1 MPTQGK
7 GEKSWQRVSYLV
19 EALIDY
25 ALNDTNRISN
35 LRVSWKDNDK
45 DLQVTATLQALRHLL
60 KDRGGFKPN
69 KTTSDSQVRKYIGEV
84 LTDYLEKKLKIL
96 QDNRPETA
104 RQGYRDWN
112 FTLKLWSRD
121 KTENL
126 QKLAEVWG
134 VNGEPGISSQ
144 INSGQNTDGKSE
156 NDDVPAD
163 APPDKA
169 IKVAFSQLPDSIPVW
184 KGRDELV
191 ENLTAKLVQML
202 PDGTSPPKVLAIIG
216 QGGMGKTSLAV
227 KLAEALGVNWQKS
240 VFHKGES
247 LPGGDYE
254 CAMYFEAKERMS
266 FDDVAGF
273 LLSEGLGIQAAEV
286 LKTADE
292 KIAKIMAGLQQT
304 RCLLVLDN
312 LESILH
318 PAVEAGNPDILAA
331 AQVHRAISPDWG
343 KLLNALV
350 YQQHQSQTILTSRE
364 VPADLAPT
372 RYPGLAP
379 DSELVHIKMLEG
391 VDLAAGVEI
400 LRQRKLTDT
409 LADLQWISQRVEG
422 HVFLLTQLA
431 AIGKK
436 KPGYLRK
443 HPELVT
449 KNAEPMLREQL
460 TRQSESARDLLRRMC
475 VLRVPIDVR
484 GLTFLRLYTD
494 DVEKDPRFEL
504 AAELAAP
511 AEFTDAEISETEAI
525 LQRLVGASLVQS
537 RYDEEK
543 CEDFYDLHRVIE
555 EFLQGEYRD
564 EMPKLLESVYK
575 FYCTRKNV
583 NNPQS
588 LADLQAV
595 LEAQHFA
602 FRLGNYPEAYYLI
615 PREYL
620 KRWGYWNL
628 SKELSEQILPYV
640 EGDRRSYCLINL
652 GEIHRY
658 FGNWDLAEKY
668 FQDAL
673 AIAEKENNK
682 RHIASSLGMLGDIER
697 KRGNWDEAEKLFQQ
711 SLALRTELG
720 DRQGMATSWGVLG
733 EIERNRGN
741 WDEAEKLFRKSWAL
755 RTELGDRQGMAYS
768 WGVLGDI
775 ERNRGNWEEAEK
787 LYQQSLEMMTELG
800 DRQGM
805 ATSWGVL
812 GEIERNRGN
821 WDEAEKLFR
830 KSWALRTELGDRQG
844 MAYSWGVL
852 GDIERN
858 RGNWEKAE
866 KLYQQSLEMMTEL
879 GDRQG
884 MAYSW
889 GVLGDIERNRGNWDE
904 AEKLFRKS
912 LEMMTELGDRSG
924 MASSW
929 ASLGDIEQNRGNWD
943 EAEKLYRQS
952 LEVQTELGD
961 RQGMATS
968 WGVLGDIE
976 RNRGNWEEAE
986 KLYQQ
991 SLEMMTELGDPSGM
1005 ASCWG
1010 LLGYIERNRGNWDEA
1025 EKLLRQCLEMM
1036 TELGDPEGMAN
1047 LIGCLGENELARGN
1061 LDTAEQLLTEALGKM
1076 QKLGMT
1082 RHIAE
1087 TNYDLARLERKR
1099 GNTEVAQ
1106 QHYDTAHQIFQQ
1118 LGAAKDLE
1126 RIDREWHNSD

>member
-1 MPTQGK
+1 MAGTVLESALGIFGTVIRYRDSRNFPETFFSNLLSEAMPNQGK
-7 GEKSWQRVSYLV
+7 GEKSRQRVIDLV

-25 ALNDTNRISN
+25 ALNDTNRISY
-35 LRVSWKDNDK
+35 LRADWKGDTTELTVS
-45 DLQVTATLQALRHLL
+45 ATLEALRHLL
-60 KDRGGFKPN
+60 KDRGSFKPN

-84 LTDYLEKKLKIL
+84 LTDYLGKKLKIL
-96 QDNRPETA
+96 TDNRPETA
-104 RQGYRDWN
+104 KRGCSDWN

-121 KTENL
+121 KKENL

-134 VNGEPGISSQ
+134 VNGEPGISSH

-169 IKVAFSQLPDSIPVW
+169 IRVAFSQLPDSIPVW

-191 ENLTAKLVQML
+191 ESLTAKLVQIL

-240 VFHKGES
+240 VFQKGES

-254 CAMYFEAKERMS
+254 CAMYFEAKEGTS

-273 LLSEGLGIQAAEV
+273 LLSEGLGIQAAEA

-318 PAVEAGNPDILAA
+318 PAVDAGNPDILAA
-331 AQVHRAISPDWG
+331 AQVYRAISPDWG

-364 VPADLAPT
+364 VPADLADT

-379 DSELVHIKMLEG
+379 DSELVHIEVLQG
-391 VDLAAGVEI
+391 VDFAAGVEI
-400 LRQRKLTDT
+400 LQQRKLTDT

-431 AIGKK
+431 ALGKDK
-436 KPGYLRK
+436 RGYLRK

-460 TRQSESARDLLRRMC
+460 TRQSEAARDLLRRMC

-484 GLTFLRLYTD
+484 GLTFLRLYAD

-504 AAELAAP
+504 AARLAQP
-511 AEFTDAEISETEAI
+511 AEFTDAEINETESI
-525 LQRLVGASLVQS
+525 LERLVGASLVQS

-564 EMPKLLESVYK
+564 ELPRLLKSVYK
-575 FYCTRKNV
+575 FYCTGKNV

-602 FRLGNYPEAYYLI
+602 FRLGNYLEAHYLI

-620 KRWGYWNL
+620 RRWGDWNL
-628 SKELSEQILPYV
+628 SKELFEQILPYV
-640 EGDRRSYCLINL
+640 EGERRSYCLRAL
-652 GEIHRY
+652 GVIHLDL
-658 FGNWDLAEKY
+658 GNWDLAEKY
-668 FQDAL
+668 FKDAL
-673 AIAEKENNK
+673 AIAEAKDNK
-682 RHIASSLGMLGDIER
+682 SGI
-697 KRGNWDEAEKLFQQ
+697 
-711 SLALRTELG
+711 
-720 DRQGMATSWGVLG
+720 ATSLEMVGNMEG
-733 EIERNRGN
+733 NRGN
-741 WDEAEKLFRKSWAL
+741 WDEAEKLYR
-755 RTELGDRQGMAYS
+755 
-768 WGVLGDI
+768 
-775 ERNRGNWEEAEK
+775 
-787 LYQQSLEMMTELG
+787 QSLEMMTELG
-800 DRQGM
+800 DRSGM
-805 ATSWGVL
+805 ASSWASL
-812 GEIERNRGN
+812 GDIERIRGN
-821 WDEAEKLFR
+821 WDEAEKLYR
-830 KSWALRTELGDRQG
+830 QCLEVETELGDR
-844 MAYSWGVL
+844 S
-852 GDIERN
+852 
-858 RGNWEKAE
+858 
-866 KLYQQSLEMMTEL
+866 
-879 GDRQG
+879 G

-904 AEKLFRKS
+904 AEKLFRQY
-912 LEMMTELGDRSG
+912 LEVETELGDR
-924 MASSW
+924 
-929 ASLGDIEQNRGNWD
+929 
-943 EAEKLYRQS
+943 
-952 LEVQTELGD
+952 
-961 RQGMATS
+961 
-968 WGVLGDIE
+968 
-976 RNRGNWEEAE
+976 
-986 KLYQQ
+986 
-991 SLEMMTELGDPSGM
+991 
-1005 ASCWG
+1005 
-1010 LLGYIERNRGNWDEA
+1010 
-1025 EKLLRQCLEMM
+1025 
-1036 TELGDPEGMAN
+1036 EGIA
-1047 LIGCLGENELARGN
+1047 ISICALGENELGRGN

-1082 RHIAE
+1082 WHIAE

-1118 LGAAKDLE
+1118 LGATKNLE
-1126 RIDREWHNSD
+1126 RIDREWHKSD

>member
-1 MPTQGK
+1 MLKQGK
-7 GEKSWQRVSYLV
+7 SETSWQRVSYLV

-25 ALNDTNRISN
+25 ALNDTNRLSN
-35 LRVSWKDNDK
+35 LRVSWKDDNTT
-45 DLQVTATLQALRHLL
+45 DLQVKGTLEALRHLL

-69 KTTSDSQVRKYIGEV
+69 ADTSEKQVRNYIGEV
-84 LTDYLEKKLKIL
+84 LRDYLGKKLKIL
-96 QDNRPETA
+96 DDHRPETA
-104 RQGYRDWN
+104 RRGCSDWT

-134 VNGEPGISSQ
+134 VNGKPGISSQ
-144 INSGQNTDGKSE
+144 SNSGQNTDGKSE

-169 IKVAFSQLPDSIPVW
+169 IRVAFSQLPDSIPVW

-240 VFHKGES
+240 VFQKGGT

-254 CAMYFEAKERMS
+254 CAMYFEAKEGTS

-273 LLSEGLGIQAAEV
+273 LLTEGLGIQTAEV

-318 PAVEAGNPDILAA
+318 PAVKAGNPDILAA
-331 AQVHRAISPDWG
+331 AQVHRAISPNWG

-364 VPADLAPT
+364 VPADLAHT
-372 RYPGLAP
+372 RYRGLAP
-379 DSELVHIKMLEG
+379 DSELVHIEVLPG
-391 VDLAAGVEI
+391 VDVAAGVEI

-431 AIGKK
+431 ALGKG
-436 KPGYLRK
+436 KPGYLRN

-460 TRQSESARDLLRRMC
+460 TRQSAAARDLLRRMC

-494 DVEKDPRFEL
+494 DVEKNIRLEL
-504 AAELAAP
+504 VAELGVP
-511 AEFTDAEISETEAI
+511 AELTDAEISETAAI

-555 EFLQGEYRD
+555 EFLQGDYRD
-564 EMPKLLESVYK
+564 ELPRLLESVYK
-575 FYCTRKNV
+575 FYCTGKNV

-588 LADLQAV
+588 LGDLQAV

-602 FRLGNYPEAYYLI
+602 FRLGNYLEAYNLI
-615 PREYL
+615 PSEYL
-620 KRWGYWNL
+620 RRWGYRNL
-628 SKELSEQILPYV
+628 SKELYEQILPYV
-640 EGDRRSYCLINL
+640 EGQRRSYCFRGL
-652 GEIHRY
+652 GAIHRD
-658 FGNWDLAEKY
+658 FGNWDLAENY
-668 FQDAL
+668 FKDAL
-673 AIAEKENNK
+673 GIAEEEYNK
-682 RHIASSLGMLGDIER
+682 SGMASCWGLLGD
-697 KRGNWDEAEKLFQQ
+697 
-711 SLALRTELG
+711 
-720 DRQGMATSWGVLG
+720 
-733 EIERNRGN
+733 IERNRGN
-741 WDEAEKLFRKSWAL
+741 WDEAEKLYRQCL
-755 RTELGDRQGMAYS
+755 EVETELGDRSGMASCWASLGNIEGNRGNWDEAEKLYRQCLEVETELGDRSGMAYS
-768 WGVLGDI
+768 WVVLGD
-775 ERNRGNWEEAEK
+775 
-787 LYQQSLEMMTELG
+787 
-800 DRQGM
+800 
-805 ATSWGVL
+805 
-812 GEIERNRGN
+812 IERNRGN
-821 WDEAEKLFR
+821 WDEAEKLYR
-830 KSWALRTELGDRQG
+830 QSLALITELRDRSG

-852 GDIERN
+852 GDIELK
-858 RGNWEKAE
+858 RGNWDEAE
-866 KLYQQSLEMMTEL
+866 KLFRQSLALRIEL
-879 GDRQG
+879 GDRSG
-884 MAYSW
+884 MATSWGLLGEIERKRGNWDEADKLFRQSLALRAELGDRSGMASSW

-904 AEKLFRKS
+904 A
-912 LEMMTELGDRSG
+912 D
-924 MASSW
+924 
-929 ASLGDIEQNRGNWD
+929 
-943 EAEKLYRQS
+943 KLYRQS
-952 LEVQTELGD
+952 LEVETELGD
-961 RQGMATS
+961 R
-968 WGVLGDIE
+968 
-976 RNRGNWEEAE
+976 
-986 KLYQQ
+986 
-991 SLEMMTELGDPSGM
+991 
-1005 ASCWG
+1005 
-1010 LLGYIERNRGNWDEA
+1010 
-1025 EKLLRQCLEMM
+1025 
-1036 TELGDPEGMAN
+1036 EGIAIS
-1047 LIGCLGENELARGN
+1047 IGCLGENELGRGN

-1082 RHIAE
+1082 WHIAE
-1087 TNYDLARLERKR
+1087 ANYDLARLERKR

-1106 QHYDTAHQIFQQ
+1106 QHYDTAHQILQQ
-1118 LGAAKDLE
+1118 LGAVKDLE
-1126 RIDREWHNSD
+1126 RIVRANITLC

>member
-1 MPTQGK
+1 VEFRDTRRQRRAGTVLESALGIFGTVIRYRESRNFPETFFSNLLSEAMPNQGK
-7 GEKSWQRVSYLV
+7 SEKSWQRVSYLV

-25 ALNDTNRISN
+25 ALNDTNRISY
-35 LRVSWKDNDK
+35 LRADWKGDTTELTVS
-45 DLQVTATLQALRHLL
+45 ATLEALRHLL

-84 LTDYLEKKLKIL
+84 LTDYLGKKLKIL
-96 QDNRPETA
+96 KDNRPETA
-104 RQGYRDWN
+104 RRGTSNWN
-112 FTLKLWSRD
+112 FTLNLWSRD
-121 KTENL
+121 KKENL
-126 QKLAEVWG
+126 QKLAEAWG

-144 INSGQNTDGKSE
+144 INSGQNTEGKSE

-169 IKVAFSQLPDSIPVW
+169 IRVAFSQLPDSIPVW

-191 ENLTAKLVQML
+191 ENLTAKLVQIL

-240 VFHKGES
+240 VFQKGES
-247 LPGGDYE
+247 LPAGDYE
-254 CAMYFEAKERMS
+254 CAMYFEAKERTS

-273 LLSEGLGIQAAEV
+273 LLSEGLGIQAAEA

-318 PAVEAGNPDILAA
+318 PAVEAGNRDILAA

-364 VPADLAPT
+364 VPADLADT

-379 DSELVHIKMLEG
+379 DSELVHIEVLQG
-391 VDLAAGVEI
+391 VDFAAGVEI

-431 AIGKK
+431 ALGKG
-436 KPGYLRK
+436 KPGFLRK

-460 TRQSESARDLLRRMC
+460 TRKSAAAIDLLRRMC

-494 DVEKDPRFEL
+494 DFEKDMRFEVAAVL
-504 AAELAAP
+504 EEPAELT
-511 AEFTDAEISETEAI
+511 EAEINETESI

-543 CEDFYDLHRVIE
+543 CEKFYDLHRVIE

-564 EMPKLLESVYK
+564 ELPKLLESVYK
-575 FYCTRKNV
+575 FYCTGKTV

-602 FRLGNYPEAYYLI
+602 FRLGNYSEAYYLI
-615 PREYL
+615 PDEYL
-620 KRWGYWNL
+620 RRWGYWNL
-628 SKELSEQILPYV
+628 SKKLYEQILPYV
-640 EGDRRSYCLINL
+640 EGDRRSYCLREL
-652 GEIHRY
+652 GVIHRDL
-658 FGNWDLAEKY
+658 GNWDLAEKSLKE
-668 FQDAL
+668 AL
-673 AIAEKENNK
+673 SIAEEENNK
-682 RHIASSLGMLGDIER
+682 RGIATSLGMLGDIELHRGNWDEAEELYRQHLEMMTELGDRSGMAYSWGLLGYIER
-697 KRGNWDEAEKLFQQ
+697 KRGNWDEAEKLY
-711 SLALRTELG
+711 
-720 DRQGMATSWGVLG
+720 RQH
-733 EIERNRGN
+733 
-741 WDEAEKLFRKSWAL
+741 
-755 RTELGDRQGMAYS
+755 
-768 WGVLGDI
+768 
-775 ERNRGNWEEAEK
+775 
-787 LYQQSLEMMTELG
+787 LEMMTELG
-800 DRQGM
+800 DREGM
-805 ATSWGVL
+805 ATWL
-812 GEIERNRGN
+812 
-821 WDEAEKLFR
+821 
-830 KSWALRTELGDRQG
+830 
-844 MAYSWGVL
+844 
-852 GDIERN
+852 
-858 RGNWEKAE
+858 
-866 KLYQQSLEMMTEL
+866 
-879 GDRQG
+879 
-884 MAYSW
+884 
-889 GVLGDIERNRGNWDE
+889 
-904 AEKLFRKS
+904 
-912 LEMMTELGDRSG
+912 
-924 MASSW
+924 
-929 ASLGDIEQNRGNWD
+929 
-943 EAEKLYRQS
+943 
-952 LEVQTELGD
+952 
-961 RQGMATS
+961 
-968 WGVLGDIE
+968 
-976 RNRGNWEEAE
+976 
-986 KLYQQ
+986 
-991 SLEMMTELGDPSGM
+991 
-1005 ASCWG
+1005 
-1010 LLGYIERNRGNWDEA
+1010 
-1025 EKLLRQCLEMM
+1025 
-1036 TELGDPEGMAN
+1036 
-1047 LIGCLGENELARGN
+1047 GCLGENELARGN
-1061 LDTAEQLLTEALGKM
+1061 LETAEQLLTEALDKM

-1082 RHIAE
+1082 WHIAAV
-1087 TNYDLARLERKR
+1087 NYDLARLERKR

-1126 RIDREWHNSD
+1126 RIDREWHKSD

>member
-1 MPTQGK
+1 MAGTVLESALGIFGTVIRYRESRNFPETFFSNLLSEAMPNQGP

-35 LRVSWKDNDK
+35 LRVSWKDNAK
-45 DLQVTATLQALRHLL
+45 DLQVTGTLEALRYLL
-60 KDRGGFKPN
+60 KDRGGFKPK
-69 KTTSDSQVRKYIGEV
+69 KTTSNRQVRNYIGDV
-84 LTDYLEKKLKIL
+84 LRDYLGKKLKIL
-96 QDNRPETA
+96 DDHRPEP
-104 RQGYRDWN
+104 RQGCGRLN
-112 FTLKLWSRD
+112 FTLRLWSRD
-121 KTENL
+121 KKENL

-156 NDDVPAD
+156 DDDVPAD

-169 IKVAFSQLPDSIPVW
+169 IRVAFSQLPDSIPVW

-191 ENLTAKLVQML
+191 ENLTAKLVQIL

-240 VFHKGES
+240 VFQKGES
-247 LPGGDYE
+247 LAGGDYE
-254 CAMYFEAKERMS
+254 CAMYFEAKEGTS

-273 LLSEGLGIQAAEV
+273 LLSEGLGIQAAEA

-318 PAVEAGNPDILAA
+318 PAVEAGNPDCLAA
-331 AQVHRAISPDWG
+331 TQVHRAISPDWG

-379 DSELVHIKMLEG
+379 DSELVHIEVLEG

-400 LRQRKLTDT
+400 LRQRRLTDK

-431 AIGKK
+431 ALGKK

-460 TRQSESARDLLRRMC
+460 TRQSEAARDLLRRMC

-494 DVEKDPRFEL
+494 DFEKNIRFEVAAIL
-504 AAELAAP
+504 AQP
-511 AEFTDAEISETEAI
+511 AEFTDAEISETESI

-564 EMPKLLESVYK
+564 ELPKLLESVYK
-575 FYCTRKNV
+575 FYCTGKTV
-583 NNPQS
+583 DNPQS
-588 LADLQAV
+588 LEDLQAV

-602 FRLGNYPEAYYLI
+602 FRLGNYREAYYLI
-615 PREYL
+615 PDEYL
-620 KRWGYWNL
+620 KRWGYGNL
-628 SKELSEQILPYV
+628 SKELYEQILPYV
-640 EGDRRSYCLINL
+640 EGDRRSYCLSSL
-652 GEIHRY
+652 GVIHRDW
-658 FGNWDLAEKY
+658 GNWDLAEKY
-668 FQDAL
+668 FKDAL
-673 AIAEKENNK
+673 AIAEAEDNK
-682 RHIASSLGMLGDIER
+682 SGIATSLGMLGD
-697 KRGNWDEAEKLFQQ
+697 
-711 SLALRTELG
+711 
-720 DRQGMATSWGVLG
+720 
-733 EIERNRGN
+733 IERNRGN
-741 WDEAEKLFRKSWAL
+741 WDEAEILYRQSLEVK
-755 RTELGDRQGMAYS
+755 TELGDG
-768 WGVLGDI
+768 W
-775 ERNRGNWEEAEK
+775 
-787 LYQQSLEMMTELG
+787 
-800 DRQGM
+800 GM
-805 ATSWGVL
+805 AT
-812 GEIERNRGN
+812 
-821 WDEAEKLFR
+821 
-830 KSWALRTELGDRQG
+830 
-844 MAYSWGVL
+844 
-852 GDIERN
+852 
-858 RGNWEKAE
+858 
-866 KLYQQSLEMMTEL
+866 
-879 GDRQG
+879 
-884 MAYSW
+884 SW

-904 AEKLFRKS
+904 AEILYRLCLKV
-912 LEMMTELGDRSG
+912 ETELGDRQG

-929 ASLGDIEQNRGNWD
+929 ASLGQIERNCGNWD
-943 EAEKLYRQS
+943 EAEKLYGQALALR
-952 LEVQTELGD
+952 TELGD
-961 RQGMATS
+961 REGIAM
-968 WGVLGDIE
+968 
-976 RNRGNWEEAE
+976 
-986 KLYQQ
+986 
-991 SLEMMTELGDPSGM
+991 
-1005 ASCWG
+1005 
-1010 LLGYIERNRGNWDEA
+1010 LLGA
-1025 EKLLRQCLEMM
+1025 
-1036 TELGDPEGMAN
+1036 
-1047 LIGCLGENELARGN
+1047 LGENELDRGN

-1076 QKLGMT
+1076 QKLGIT
-1082 RHIAE
+1082 WHIAE
-1087 TNYDLARLERKR
+1087 TNYDLARLQRKR

-1126 RIDREWHNSD
+1126 KIDREWHKSD

>member
-1 MPTQGK
+1 MAGTVLESALGIFGTVIRYRESRNFPETFFSNLLSEAMPKQGK
-7 GEKSWQRVSYLV
+7 GEKSRQRVIDLV
-19 EALIDY
+19 EALLNY
-25 ALNDTNRISN
+25 ALNDTNRIPN
-35 LRVSWKDNDK
+35 LSADWKGDTN
-45 DLQVTATLQALRHLL
+45 DLQVTATLEALRHLL
-60 KDRGGFKPN
+60 KDRGSFKPN

-84 LTDYLEKKLKIL
+84 LTGYLEKKLKIL
-96 QDNRPETA
+96 QDNRPQTA
-104 RQGYRDWN
+104 RRGCSDWN

-121 KTENL
+121 KTENF

-156 NDDVPAD
+156 DDDVPAD

-240 VFHKGES
+240 VFQKGGT

-254 CAMYFEAKERMS
+254 CAMYFEAKEGTS

-273 LLSEGLGIQAAEV
+273 LLSEGLGRQAAEA

-379 DSELVHIKMLEG
+379 DSELVHREVLQG

-400 LRQRKLTDT
+400 LQQRKLTDT

-431 AIGKK
+431 ALGKGK
-436 KPGYLRK
+436 RGYLRK

-460 TRQSESARDLLRRMC
+460 TRQSAAARDLLRRMC
-475 VLRVPIDVR
+475 VLRVRIDVR

-494 DVEKDPRFEL
+494 DVVKDPRFEL
-504 AAELAAP
+504 AAELAQP
-511 AEFTDAEISETEAI
+511 AELTDAEISETAAI
-525 LQRLVGASLVQS
+525 LERLVGASLVQR

-543 CEDFYDLHRVIE
+543 SEDFYDLHRVIE
-555 EFLQGEYRD
+555 EFLQGEYRH
-564 EMPKLLESVYK
+564 ELPKLLESVYK
-575 FYCTRKNV
+575 FYCTGITV
-583 NNPQS
+583 DTPQS

-615 PREYL
+615 PGEYL
-620 KRWGYWNL
+620 TRWGSWNL
-628 SKELSEQILPYV
+628 SKELYEQILPYV
-640 EGDRRSYCLINL
+640 EGDRRSYCLRAL
-652 GEIHRY
+652 GVIHRN

-668 FQDAL
+668 FKDAL
-673 AIAEKENNK
+673 AIAQKENNQSS
-682 RHIASSLGMLGDIER
+682 IATSLGMLGDIERNRGNWDEAEKLYRQCLEVETELGARSGMASSWQLLGDIER
-697 KRGNWDEAEKLFQQ
+697 KRGNWDEAEKLYRQ
-711 SLALRTELG
+711 SLALR
-720 DRQGMATSWGVLG
+720 
-733 EIERNRGN
+733 
-741 WDEAEKLFRKSWAL
+741 
-755 RTELGDRQGMAYS
+755 
-768 WGVLGDI
+768 
-775 ERNRGNWEEAEK
+775 
-787 LYQQSLEMMTELG
+787 
-800 DRQGM
+800 
-805 ATSWGVL
+805 
-812 GEIERNRGN
+812 
-821 WDEAEKLFR
+821 
-830 KSWALRTELGDRQG
+830 
-844 MAYSWGVL
+844 
-852 GDIERN
+852 
-858 RGNWEKAE
+858 
-866 KLYQQSLEMMTEL
+866 
-879 GDRQG
+879 
-884 MAYSW
+884 
-889 GVLGDIERNRGNWDE
+889 
-904 AEKLFRKS
+904 
-912 LEMMTELGDRSG
+912 TELGDRSG

-961 RQGMATS
+961 RSGMASS
-968 WGVLGDIE
+968 WASLGDIE
-976 RNRGNWEEAE
+976 QNRGNWDEAE
-986 KLYQQ
+986 KLYRQ
-991 SLEMMTELGDPSGM
+991 SLEVQTELGDRWGM
-1005 ASCWG
+1005 ASSWDV
-1010 LLGYIERNRGNWDEA
+1010 LGDIERNRGNWDEA
-1025 EKLLRQCLEMM
+1025 EKLYRQCLEVE
-1036 TELGDPEGMAN
+1036 TELGDREGMASCWTSLGQIEGN
-1047 LIGCLGENELARGN
+1047 RGNWDEAEKLYRQSLEVKTELGDRQGIATSICCLGENDLARGH

-1082 RHIAE
+1082 WHIAAV
-1087 TNYDLARLERKR
+1087 NYYLAHLERKR

-1106 QHYDTAHQIFQQ
+1106 QHYDTAHQILQQ

-1126 RIDREWHNSD
+1126 RIDREWHKSD

>member
-1 MPTQGK
+1 MAGTVLESPLGIFGTVIRYRESRNFPETFFSNLLSEAMPKQGK
-7 GEKSWQRVSYLV
+7 SEKSWQRVIDLV
-19 EALIDY
+19 EALLNY
-25 ALNDTNRISN
+25 ALNDTNRISY
-35 LRVSWKDNDK
+35 LRADWKGDTTELTVS
-45 DLQVTATLQALRHLL
+45 ATLEALRHLL
-60 KDRGGFKPN
+60 KDRGSFKPN
-69 KTTSDSQVRKYIGEV
+69 KTTSDLQVRKYIGEV
-84 LTDYLEKKLKIL
+84 LIDYLGKKLKIL
-96 QDNRPETA
+96 TDNRPETA
-104 RQGYRDWN
+104 RRGCSDWN

-126 QKLAEVWG
+126 QKLAEAWG

-144 INSGQNTDGKSE
+144 INSKQNTDGKSE

-191 ENLTAKLVQML
+191 ENLTAKLVQIL

-227 KLAEALGVNWQKS
+227 KLLEALGVNWQKS
-240 VFHKGES
+240 VSQKGETWH
-247 LPGGDYE
+247 GGDYE
-254 CAMYFEAKERMS
+254 CAMYFEAKEGTS

-273 LLSEGLGIQAAEV
+273 LLSERLGIQAAEV

-318 PAVEAGNPDILAA
+318 PAVEAGNPDCLAA

-364 VPADLAPT
+364 VPADLADT

-379 DSELVHIKMLEG
+379 DSELVHIEVLQG
-391 VDLAAGVEI
+391 VDFAAGVEI

-431 AIGKK
+431 AIGKDK
-436 KPGYLRK
+436 RGYLRK

-460 TRQSESARDLLRRMC
+460 TRQSEAARDLLRRMC

-484 GLTFLRLYTD
+484 GLTFLRLYTA
-494 DVEKDPRFEL
+494 DVEKNIRFEL
-504 AAELAAP
+504 AAELEKP
-511 AEFTDAEISETEAI
+511 AELTDAEINETESI

-564 EMPKLLESVYK
+564 ELPRLLESVYK
-575 FYCTRKNV
+575 FYCTGKNV

-615 PREYL
+615 PAEYL
-620 KRWGYWNL
+620 RMWGDWKL
-628 SKELSEQILPYV
+628 SKELYEQILPYV
-640 EGDRRSYCLINL
+640 EGNRRSYCLREL
-652 GEIHRY
+652 GAIHRDL
-658 FGNWDLAEKY
+658 GNWDLAEKY
-668 FQDAL
+668 FKDAL
-673 AIAEKENNK
+673 AITEKEDNK
-682 RHIASSLGMLGDIER
+682 SGIATSLGMLGD
-697 KRGNWDEAEKLFQQ
+697 
-711 SLALRTELG
+711 
-720 DRQGMATSWGVLG
+720 
-733 EIERNRGN
+733 IERNRGN
-741 WDEAEKLFRKSWAL
+741 WDEAEKLYRQSLAL
-755 RTELGDRQGMAYS
+755 RTELGDRS
-768 WGVLGDI
+768 
-775 ERNRGNWEEAEK
+775 
-787 LYQQSLEMMTELG
+787 
-800 DRQGM
+800 
-805 ATSWGVL
+805 
-812 GEIERNRGN
+812 
-821 WDEAEKLFR
+821 
-830 KSWALRTELGDRQG
+830 
-844 MAYSWGVL
+844 
-852 GDIERN
+852 
-858 RGNWEKAE
+858 
-866 KLYQQSLEMMTEL
+866 
-879 GDRQG
+879 G

-904 AEKLFRKS
+904 AEKLYRQS
-912 LEMMTELGDRSG
+912 LALRTELGNRSG
-924 MASSW
+924 MATSW
-929 ASLGDIEQNRGNWD
+929 VFLGDIERKRGNWD

-952 LEVQTELGD
+952 LALSTELGD
-961 RQGMATS
+961 R
-968 WGVLGDIE
+968 
-976 RNRGNWEEAE
+976 
-986 KLYQQ
+986 
-991 SLEMMTELGDPSGM
+991 SGM
-1005 ASCWG
+1005 ASSWG
-1010 LLGYIERNRGNWDEA
+1010 LLGDIERNRGNWDEA
-1025 EKLLRQCLEMM
+1025 EKLFRQSLEVE
-1036 TELGDPEGMAN
+1036 TELGDRWGMATSWVFLGDIERKRGKGDEAEKLYRQSLALSTELGDRWGMAYSWVLLGNIERKRGNWNEAEKLFRQSLALSTELGDRSGMASCWASLGYIEQCRGNWDEAEKLYRQSLALRTELGDREGMATS
-1047 LIGCLGENELARGN
+1047 IGCLGEIEMLRGN
-1061 LDTAEQLLTEALGKM
+1061 LDTAEPLLKESLA
-1076 QKLGMT
+1076 KLKKLKQPSK
-1082 RHIAE
+1082 IAE
-1087 TNYDLARLERKR
+1087 ANYDLARLERKR

-1126 RIDREWHNSD
+1126 RIDREWHSTD

>member
-1 MPTQGK
+1 MAGTVLESPLGIFGTVIRYRESRNFPETFFSNLLSEAMPNQGK
-7 GEKSWQRVSYLV
+7 SEKSWQRVSYLV

-25 ALNDTNRISN
+25 ALNDTNRISY
-35 LRVSWKDNDK
+35 LRADWKGDTTELTVS
-45 DLQVTATLQALRHLL
+45 ATLEALRHLL

-69 KTTSDSQVRKYIGEV
+69 KTTSDLQVRKYIGDV
-84 LTDYLEKKLKIL
+84 LRDYLGKKLKIL
-96 QDNRPETA
+96 DDHRPETA

-121 KTENL
+121 KKENL

-134 VNGEPGISSQ
+134 INGEPGISSQ
-144 INSGQNTDGKSE
+144 SNSGQNTDGKSE
-156 NDDVPAD
+156 NHDVPAD
-163 APPDKA
+163 APPDKPR
-169 IKVAFSQLPDSIPVW
+169 VAFSQLPDSIPVW

-191 ENLTAKLVQML
+191 ENLTAKLVQVL

-240 VFHKGES
+240 VFQKGES

-254 CAMYFEAKERMS
+254 CAMYFEAKEGTS

-364 VPADLAPT
+364 VPADLADS

-379 DSELVHIKMLEG
+379 DSELVHIEVLQG
-391 VDLAAGVEI
+391 VDFAAGVEI
-400 LRQRKLTDT
+400 LQQRKLTDT
-409 LADLQWISQRVEG
+409 LADLQWIYQRVEG

-431 AIGKK
+431 AIGKG

-449 KNAEPMLREQL
+449 KNAEPMLQEQL
-460 TRQSESARDLLRRMC
+460 ARQSEAARDLLRRMC

-494 DVEKDPRFEL
+494 DVEKNIRLEL
-504 AAELAAP
+504 VAELGVP
-511 AEFTDAEISETEAI
+511 AELTDAEISETAAI

-555 EFLQGEYRD
+555 EFLQGDYRD
-564 EMPKLLESVYK
+564 ELPRLLESVYK
-575 FYCTRKNV
+575 FYCTGKNV
-583 NNPQS
+583 NNPQR

-602 FRLGNYPEAYYLI
+602 FRLGNYLEAYNLI
-615 PREYL
+615 PSEYL
-620 KRWGYWNL
+620 RRWGYRNL
-628 SKELSEQILPYV
+628 SKELYEQILPYV
-640 EGDRRSYCLINL
+640 EGQRRSYCFRAL
-652 GEIHRY
+652 GAIHRD
-658 FGNWDLAEKY
+658 FGNWDLAEKS
-668 FQDAL
+668 FKDAL
-673 AIAEKENNK
+673 AIAEEEYNK
-682 RHIASSLGMLGDIER
+682 SGMASCWGLLGD
-697 KRGNWDEAEKLFQQ
+697 
-711 SLALRTELG
+711 
-720 DRQGMATSWGVLG
+720 M
-733 EIERNRGN
+733 ERNRGN
-741 WDEAEKLFRKSWAL
+741 WDEAEKLFRQSLAL
-755 RTELGDRQGMAYS
+755 RTEFGDRS
-768 WGVLGDI
+768 
-775 ERNRGNWEEAEK
+775 
-787 LYQQSLEMMTELG
+787 
-800 DRQGM
+800 GM
-805 ATSWGVL
+805 ATSWGL
-812 GEIERNRGN
+812 
-821 WDEAEKLFR
+821 
-830 KSWALRTELGDRQG
+830 
-844 MAYSWGVL
+844 L
-852 GDIERN
+852 GDIER
-858 RGNWEKAE
+858 
-866 KLYQQSLEMMTEL
+866 
-879 GDRQG
+879 
-884 MAYSW
+884 
-889 GVLGDIERNRGNWDE
+889 
-904 AEKLFRKS
+904 
-912 LEMMTELGDRSG
+912 
-924 MASSW
+924 
-929 ASLGDIEQNRGNWD
+929 NRGNWD

-952 LEVQTELGD
+952 LEVETELGD
-961 RQGMATS
+961 R
-968 WGVLGDIE
+968 
-976 RNRGNWEEAE
+976 
-986 KLYQQ
+986 
-991 SLEMMTELGDPSGM
+991 
-1005 ASCWG
+1005 
-1010 LLGYIERNRGNWDEA
+1010 
-1025 EKLLRQCLEMM
+1025 
-1036 TELGDPEGMAN
+1036 EGIAIS
-1047 LIGCLGENELARGN
+1047 IGCLGENELGRGN
-1061 LDTAEQLLTEALGKM
+1061 LDTAEQLLTEALEKM

-1082 RHIAE
+1082 WHIAE
-1087 TNYDLARLERKR
+1087 TNYDLARLQRSR

-1126 RIDREWHNSD
+1126 KIDREWHSTD

>member
-1 MPTQGK
+1 MAGTVLESALGIFGTVIRYRDSRNFPETFFSNLLSEAMPNQGK
-7 GEKSWQRVSYLV
+7 GEKSRQRVIDLV
-19 EALIDY
+19 EALLDY
-25 ALNDTNRISN
+25 ALDNTSRITH
-35 LRVSWKDNDK
+35 LQVSWKNK
-45 DLQVTATLQALRHLL
+45 STDLTVSATLEALRHLL
-60 KDRGGFKPN
+60 KDKGSFKPTE
-69 KTTSDSQVRKYIGEV
+69 TTSDLQVRKYIGEV
-84 LTDYLEKKLKIL
+84 LTDYLGKKLKIL
-96 QDNRPETA
+96 KDNRPETA
-104 RQGYRDWN
+104 RRGCSDWN

-169 IKVAFSQLPDSIPVW
+169 IRVAFSQLPDSIPVW

-240 VFHKGES
+240 VSQKAES
-247 LPGGDYE
+247 LPSGDYE
-254 CAMYFEAKERMS
+254 CAMYFEAKERTS
-266 FDDVAGF
+266 FDDVAEF

-318 PAVEAGNPDILAA
+318 PAVEAGNPDCLAA

-364 VPADLAPT
+364 VPADLAHT

-379 DSELVHIKMLEG
+379 DSELVHIEVLQG

-400 LRQRKLTDT
+400 LQQRKLTDT

-431 AIGKK
+431 ALGKG

-460 TRQSESARDLLRRMC
+460 ARQSEVARDLLRRMC

-504 AAELAAP
+504 AAELGAP
-511 AEFTDAEISETEAI
+511 AEFTDAEINETESI

-564 EMPKLLESVYK
+564 ELPKLLESVYK
-575 FYCTRKNV
+575 FYCTGKKV

-620 KRWGYWNL
+620 RRWGYGNL

-640 EGDRRSYCLINL
+640 EGDRRSYCLREL
-652 GEIHRY
+652 GAIHRN
-658 FGNWDLAEKY
+658 FGNWDEAERC
-668 FQDAL
+668 FQQAL
-673 AIAEKENNK
+673 AIARKENNQSD
-682 RHIASSLGMLGDIER
+682 IATSLGMLGDIER
-697 KRGNWDEAEKLFQQ
+697 IRGNWDEAEILYRQCLEMMTELGDQSRMAYSWGMLGNIEKKRGKWDEAEILFRQ
-711 SLALRTELG
+711 SLEMMTELG
-720 DRQGMATSWGVLG
+720 DRS
-733 EIERNRGN
+733 
-741 WDEAEKLFRKSWAL
+741 
-755 RTELGDRQGMAYS
+755 GMAYS

-775 ERNRGNWEEAEK
+775 EKKRGNWDEAEI
-787 LYQQSLEMMTELG
+787 LYRQNLEMMTELGDRSGMAYSWGGLGDIEKKRGKWDEAEILFRQCLEMMTELG

-805 ATSWGVL
+805 AT
-812 GEIERNRGN
+812 
-821 WDEAEKLFR
+821 
-830 KSWALRTELGDRQG
+830 
-844 MAYSWGVL
+844 
-852 GDIERN
+852 
-858 RGNWEKAE
+858 
-866 KLYQQSLEMMTEL
+866 
-879 GDRQG
+879 
-884 MAYSW
+884 
-889 GVLGDIERNRGNWDE
+889 
-904 AEKLFRKS
+904 
-912 LEMMTELGDRSG
+912 
-924 MASSW
+924 
-929 ASLGDIEQNRGNWD
+929 
-943 EAEKLYRQS
+943 
-952 LEVQTELGD
+952 
-961 RQGMATS
+961 
-968 WGVLGDIE
+968 
-976 RNRGNWEEAE
+976 
-986 KLYQQ
+986 
-991 SLEMMTELGDPSGM
+991 
-1005 ASCWG
+1005 
-1010 LLGYIERNRGNWDEA
+1010 
-1025 EKLLRQCLEMM
+1025 
-1036 TELGDPEGMAN
+1036 
-1047 LIGCLGENELARGN
+1047 LIGCLGENELGRGN

-1076 QKLGMT
+1076 QIQGMT
-1082 RHIAE
+1082 WHIAE

-1126 RIDREWHNSD
+1126 NIDREWHSTD

>member
-1 MPTQGK
+1 MAGTVLESALGIFGTVIRYRESRNFPETFFSNLLWESMPTQGK

-35 LRVSWKDNDK
+35 LRADWKGDTTE
-45 DLQVTATLQALRHLL
+45 LTVTATLEALRHLL
-60 KDRGGFKPN
+60 KDRGSFKPN

-84 LTDYLEKKLKIL
+84 LTGYLEKKLKIL

-104 RQGYRDWN
+104 RRGCSDWN

-144 INSGQNTDGKSE
+144 TNRGQNTDGKSE

-169 IKVAFSQLPDSIPVW
+169 IRVAFSQLPDSIPVW

-191 ENLTAKLVQML
+191 ETLTAKLVQIL

-240 VFHKGES
+240 VSQKGES
-247 LPGGDYE
+247 WPGGDYE
-254 CAMYFEAKERMS
+254 CAMYFEAKEGTS

-273 LLSEGLGIQAAEV
+273 LLSEGLGIQAAEA

-372 RYPGLAP
+372 RYPRLVP
-379 DSELVHIKMLEG
+379 DSELVHIEMLQG

-400 LRQRKLTDT
+400 LQQRKLTDT
-409 LADLQWISQRVEG
+409 LADLEWISQRVDG

-431 AIGKK
+431 ALGKG

-443 HPELVT
+443 NSELVT

-460 TRQSESARDLLRRMC
+460 ARQSTAARDLLRRMC

-494 DVEKDPRFEL
+494 DVEKNRRFKL
-504 AAELAAP
+504 AAILAKP
-511 AEFTDAEISETEAI
+511 AELTDAEISETEAI

-543 CEDFYDLHRVIE
+543 CENFYDLHRVIE
-555 EFLQGEYRD
+555 EFLQGEYQK
-564 EMPKLLESVYK
+564 ELPKLLESVYK
-575 FYCTRKNV
+575 FYCTGKNV

-602 FRLGNYPEAYYLI
+602 FRLGNYREAYSLI
-615 PREYL
+615 VYKLNENL
-620 KRWGYWNL
+620 TRWGEWTL
-628 SKELSEQILPYV
+628 LQELYEKILPHV
-640 EGDRRSYCLINL
+640 EDNDRSYCLIFL
-652 GEIHRY
+652 GAIHRDL
-658 FGNWDLAEKY
+658 GKWDLAEKY
-668 FQDAL
+668 FKEAL
-673 AIAEKENNK
+673 SIAEEEEDNK
-682 RHIASSLGMLGDIER
+682 SGIAASLGM
-697 KRGNWDEAEKLFQQ
+697 
-711 SLALRTELG
+711 
-720 DRQGMATSWGVLG
+720 
-733 EIERNRGN
+733 
-741 WDEAEKLFRKSWAL
+741 
-755 RTELGDRQGMAYS
+755 
-768 WGVLGDI
+768 
-775 ERNRGNWEEAEK
+775 
-787 LYQQSLEMMTELG
+787 
-800 DRQGM
+800 
-805 ATSWGVL
+805 
-812 GEIERNRGN
+812 
-821 WDEAEKLFR
+821 
-830 KSWALRTELGDRQG
+830 
-844 MAYSWGVL
+844 
-852 GDIERN
+852 
-858 RGNWEKAE
+858 
-866 KLYQQSLEMMTEL
+866 
-879 GDRQG
+879 
-884 MAYSW
+884 
-889 GVLGDIERNRGNWDE
+889 LGDIERNRGNWDE
-904 AEKLFRKS
+904 AEKLCRQS
-912 LEMMTELGDRSG
+912 LEMMTELGERSN
-924 MASSW
+924 MATSW
-929 ASLGDIEQNRGNWD
+929 GLLGDIERNRGNWD
-943 EAEKLYRQS
+943 EAEKLYRQA
-952 LEVQTELGD
+952 LALRTELGD
-961 RQGMATS
+961 RQGMATLIAC
-968 WGVLGDIE
+968 LGD
-976 RNRGNWEEAE
+976 
-986 KLYQQ
+986 
-991 SLEMMTELGDPSGM
+991 
-1005 ASCWG
+1005 
-1010 LLGYIERNRGNWDEA
+1010 
-1025 EKLLRQCLEMM
+1025 
-1036 TELGDPEGMAN
+1036 
-1047 LIGCLGENELARGN
+1047 NELARGN

-1082 RHIAE
+1082 WHIAE
-1087 TNYDLARLERKR
+1087 VNYCFARLERKR

>member
-1 MPTQGK
+1 MLKQRK
-7 GEKSWQRVSYLV
+7 DAKSRQRVSYLV

-35 LRVSWKDNDK
+35 LHVSWEDNTT
-45 DLQVTATLQALRHLL
+45 DLQVEATLEALRHLL

-69 KTTSDSQVRKYIGEV
+69 ANTSKDQVKKYIGEV
-84 LTDYLEKKLKIL
+84 LRDYLGKKLKIL
-96 QDNRPETA
+96 DDHRPVP
-104 RQGYRDWN
+104 RQGCARLN

-121 KTENL
+121 KKENL

-144 INSGQNTDGKSE
+144 SNSGQNTDGKSE

-169 IKVAFSQLPDSIPVW
+169 LRVAFSQLPDSIPVW

-240 VFHKGES
+240 VFQKGES

-254 CAMYFEAKERMS
+254 CAMYFEAKEGTS

-273 LLSEGLGIQAAEV
+273 LLSEGLGIQPAEV

-292 KIAKIMAGLQQT
+292 KIAKIMAGLQET

-364 VPADLAPT
+364 VPADLADT
-372 RYPGLAP
+372 RYRGLAP
-379 DSELVHIKMLEG
+379 DSELVHIEMLQG
-391 VDLAAGVEI
+391 VDVAAGVEI
-400 LRQRKLTDT
+400 LQQRKLTDT
-409 LADLQWISQRVEG
+409 LADLRWISQRVEG

-431 AIGKK
+431 ALGNG

-460 TRQSESARDLLRRMC
+460 TRQSEAARDLLRRMC

-494 DVEKDPRFEL
+494 DVEKNIRLEL
-504 AAELAAP
+504 VAELGVP
-511 AEFTDAEISETEAI
+511 TELTDAEISETAAI

-555 EFLQGEYRD
+555 EFLQGDYRD
-564 EMPKLLESVYK
+564 ELPRLLESVYK
-575 FYCTRKNV
+575 FYCTGKDV

-602 FRLGNYPEAYYLI
+602 FRLGNYLEAYNLI
-615 PREYL
+615 PSEYL
-620 KRWGYWNL
+620 RRWGYRNL
-628 SKELSEQILPYV
+628 SKELYEQILPYV
-640 EGDRRSYCLINL
+640 QGQRRSYCFRAL
-652 GEIHRY
+652 GAIHRD
-658 FGNWDLAEKY
+658 FGNWDLAENY
-668 FQDAL
+668 FKDAL
-673 AIAEKENNK
+673 AIAAEEDNK
-682 RHIASSLGMLGDIER
+682 SGMASCWGLLGD
-697 KRGNWDEAEKLFQQ
+697 
-711 SLALRTELG
+711 
-720 DRQGMATSWGVLG
+720 
-733 EIERNRGN
+733 IERNRGN
-741 WDEAEKLFRKSWAL
+741 WDEAEKLYRQCL
-755 RTELGDRQGMAYS
+755 EVETELGDRSGMASS

-775 ERNRGNWEEAEK
+775 EG
-787 LYQQSLEMMTELG
+787 
-800 DRQGM
+800 
-805 ATSWGVL
+805 
-812 GEIERNRGN
+812 NRGN
-821 WDEAEKLFR
+821 WDEAEKLYR
-830 KSWALRTELGDRQG
+830 QSLALRTELGDRSG
-844 MAYSWGVL
+844 MAS
-852 GDIERN
+852 
-858 RGNWEKAE
+858 
-866 KLYQQSLEMMTEL
+866 
-879 GDRQG
+879 
-884 MAYSW
+884 SW

-904 AEKLFRKS
+904 AEKL
-912 LEMMTELGDRSG
+912 
-924 MASSW
+924 
-929 ASLGDIEQNRGNWD
+929 
-943 EAEKLYRQS
+943 YRQS
-952 LEVQTELGD
+952 LEVETELGD
-961 RQGMATS
+961 R
-968 WGVLGDIE
+968 
-976 RNRGNWEEAE
+976 
-986 KLYQQ
+986 
-991 SLEMMTELGDPSGM
+991 
-1005 ASCWG
+1005 
-1010 LLGYIERNRGNWDEA
+1010 
-1025 EKLLRQCLEMM
+1025 
-1036 TELGDPEGMAN
+1036 EGIAIS
-1047 LIGCLGENELARGN
+1047 IGCLGENELGRGH
-1061 LDTAEQLLTEALGKM
+1061 LDTAEQLLTEALEKM

-1082 RHIAE
+1082 WHIAE
-1087 TNYDLARLERKR
+1087 TNYDLARLQRKR

-1126 RIDREWHNSD
+1126 RIDREWQSTD